1 MKQGFHRFLFLTWN
15 ISCFVRSHH

>member
-15 ISCFVRSHH
+15 ISCSVRSHH